1 MRHEKEHSFPQASGL
16 VPRTC
21 SAMWIDE
28 LRELRKGKLIGR
40 EIFFFP
46 EIDTTNRKAHGLAR
60 KGAREGTVVMAD
72 SQSRGRGRLGRAWE
86 SPAGLNV
93 YASILLRPSIPA
105 STAPQL
111 TLLAGVAAARAL
123 AGASGLDARIKW
135 PNDIFVKGRK
145 LTGILAEMEAEG
157 QRARF
162 VVLGI
167 GINVNWRKEDFPADL
182 RETATSVRVES
193 GKEISRVAIAER
205 LFQELEEA
213 YLRFLREGFSLQ
225 LREEW
230 NRLSWINGKRVGI
243 IGPEGEVLGR
253 ALGLDM
259 DGALLL
265 VDEEGRTRRFI
276 AGEVSL
282 RLH

>member
-1 MRHEKEHSFPQASGL
+1 
-16 VPRTC
+16 
-21 SAMWIDE
+21 MWIDE
-28 LRELRKGKLIGR
+28 LRILRKDKQIGR
-40 EIFFFP
+40 EIFFLP
-46 EIDTTNRKAHGLAR
+46 EVDSTNRNAHDLGR

-72 SQSRGRGRLGRAWE
+72 SQSRGRGRLGRAWK

-105 STAPQL
+105 LAAPQL
-111 TLLAGVAAARAL
+111 TLLAGVAVARAL
-123 AGASGLDARIKW
+123 ARASGLDARIKW

-145 LTGILAEMEAEG
+145 LAGILAELEAEV
-157 QRARF
+157 QRTRF

-167 GINVNWRKEDFPADL
+167 GINVNWSKADFPPEL
-182 RETATSVRVES
+182 QETATSVRVET
-193 GKEISRVAIAER
+193 GREVSRVEIAEG

-213 YLRFLREGFSLQ
+213 YLRFLREGFSPQ

-230 NRLSWINGKRVGI
+230 NRLSWINGRRVAV
-243 IGPEGEVLGR
+243 IGPEGEVPGR

-276 AGEVSL
+276 AGDVSL
-282 RLH
+282 RRMETD

>member
-1 MRHEKEHSFPQASGL
+1 
-16 VPRTC
+16 
-21 SAMWIDE
+21 MWIDE
-28 LRELRKGKLIGR
+28 LRIARKDKLIGR
-40 EIFFFP
+40 EILFFP
-46 EIDTTNRKAHGLAR
+46 EIDSTNREAHDLAR
-60 KGAREGTVVMAD
+60 QGAREGTVVMAD

-93 YASILLRPSIPA
+93 YSSFILKPPIPA

-123 AGASGLDARIKW
+123 TGASGLDVRIKW
-135 PNDIFVKGRK
+135 PNDIFVNGRK
-145 LTGILAEMEAEG
+145 LAGILAEMEAEG
-157 QRARF
+157 QRAGF

-167 GINVNWRKEDFPADL
+167 GINVNWRKEDFPPDL
-182 RETATSVRVES
+182 QETATSVRVES
-193 GKEISRVAIAER
+193 GKEVSRVAIAER

-213 YLRFLREGFSLQ
+213 YLRFLREGFSPR

-230 NRLSWINGKRVGI
+230 NRLSWINGKRVVV
-243 IGPEGEVLGR
+243 IGPDGEVHGR
-253 ALGLDM
+253 ALGIDM

-265 VDEEGRTRRFI
+265 VDEEGQTRRFI

-282 RLH
+282 RRMETD

>member
-1 MRHEKEHSFPQASGL
+1 
-16 VPRTC
+16 
-21 SAMWIDE
+21 MWIDE
-28 LRELRKGKLIGR
+28 LRELRKDKLIGR
-40 EIFFFP
+40 EIFFLP
-46 EIDTTNRKAHGLAR
+46 EVDSTNRKARDLAR

-72 SQSRGRGRLGRAWE
+72 FQSRGRGRLGRAWE

-93 YASILLRPSIPA
+93 YASILFRPSIPA
-105 STAPQL
+105 PTAPQL
-111 TLLAGVAAARAL
+111 TLLAGVAAARAV
-123 AGASGLDARIKW
+123 ARTSGLDARIKW

-145 LTGILAEMEAEG
+145 LAGILAEMEAEG

-167 GINVNWRKEDFPADL
+167 GINVNWRKEDFPVDL
-182 RETATSVRVES
+182 RETATSVRIES
-193 GKEISRVAIAER
+193 GEEVSRVEIAEG

-213 YLRFLREGFSLQ
+213 YLGFLREGFSPQ

-230 NRLSWINGKRVGI
+230 NRLSWINGKKVAV
-243 IGPEGEVLGR
+243 IGPEGEVPGR

-282 RLH
+282 RRMETD